1 MADLPEPEQGLVI
14 RYSYLWRSEAERGRE
29 EGIKDRPCVVVMAAK
44 REGLNTRVYVAP
56 ITHTPPEDKRDAVE
70 ISAQTKVRLN
80 LDEARS
86 WVVTNEVNVFTWPGP
101 DIRPA
106 SPANPREGIVFGYLP
121 FKTSRLAAEAVHAR
135 VREGQGKVVERDEP
149 QKPEPRKSR
158 LKLP

>member
-86 WVVTNEVNVFTWPGP
+86 WV
-101 DIRPA
+101 
-106 SPANPREGIVFGYLP
+106 SPMR
-121 FKTSRLAAEAVHAR
+121 
-135 VREGQGKVVERDEP
+135 
-149 QKPEPRKSR
+149 
-158 LKLP
+158 